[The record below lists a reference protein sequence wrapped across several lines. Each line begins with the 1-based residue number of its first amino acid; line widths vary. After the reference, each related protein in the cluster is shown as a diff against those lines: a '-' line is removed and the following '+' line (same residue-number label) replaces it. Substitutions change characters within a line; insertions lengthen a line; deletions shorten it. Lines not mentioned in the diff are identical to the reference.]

1 MIDYDPLSPAM
12 IADPYPWYAELRQV
26 GRAWYS
32 ERLRAWLLPGYD
44 DCRAVLGDT
53 DRFASDWRRVGEQA
67 PDAVL
72 SMQELDPPEHG
83 AIRRLFTTVFRQQDL
98 PGIGEATYDVSRDV
112 MRTVRRWPRFDFTA
126 DVARP
131 VALFAICR
139 LLGVPEP
146 KVETFAAQVDA
157 LNRGMDAGL
166 LPELR
171 EPAVAARAEINE
183 LIASWH
189 RETRGGGL
197 LADVLAGAPAAG
209 VSEPAVWNT
218 VRVMF
223 LAGFSTTVGAVAN
236 AVLALVERPG
246 LAAGL
251 RREPML
257 DTAVDEF
264 MRFDGPVQGTSRAVV
279 VDTELAGAR
288 LRRGDTV
295 LMLFAAANRDPSRF
309 DRPDEL
315 VLDRSPNR
323 HLGMG
328 WGPHACTGAI
338 LARLIMRAVLR
349 SLVELPTLPV
359 PAGTP
364 IRVPR
369 ATLRY
374 PDHLPLT
381 VPAQPEV
388 LTA

>member
-12 IADPYPWYAELRQV
+12 IADPYPCYAELRRA
-26 GRAWYS
+26 GRVRYS
-32 ERLRAWLLPGYD
+32 ERLRSWLIPGYD
-44 DCRAVLGDT
+44 DCRTVLSDPA
-53 DRFASDWRRVGEQA
+53 RFACDWRRVGEEA

-83 AIRRLFTTVFRQQDL
+83 PIRRLFTTVFRRQDL
-98 PGIGEATYDVSRDV
+98 AGIGEATYEASRDI
-112 MRTVRRWPRFDFTA
+112 MRTVGEWPRFDATA
-126 DVARP
+126 DLARP
-131 VALFAICR
+131 AALFAICR

-146 KVETFAAQVDA
+146 RIETFTAQVDA

-183 LIASWH
+183 MIASWH
-189 RETRGGGL
+189 REAGGTGL
-197 LADVLAGAPAAG
+197 LADVLAGAVEAG
-209 VSEPAVWNT
+209 VSEQAVWNT

-223 LAGFSTTVGAVAN
+223 LAGFSTTVGAVVN
-236 AVLALVERPG
+236 AVLALVERPD
-246 LAAGL
+246 LVTPL
-251 RREPML
+251 RQPAVL

-279 VDTELAGAR
+279 VDTELAGVR

-295 LMLFAAANRDPSRF
+295 LMLFAAANRDAAQF

-328 WGPHACTGAI
+328 WGAHACTGAI
-338 LARLIMRAVLR
+338 LARLIMRAILR
-349 SLVELPTLPV
+349 SLVELSDLPV

-364 IRVPR
+364 ARTPR

-374 PDHLPLT
+374 PDHLPLAI
-381 VPAQPEV
+381 PSHRRS
-388 LTA
+388 

>member
-1 MIDYDPLSPAM
+1 MLDYDPLSPAM
-12 IADPYPWYAELRQV
+12 VADPYPWYAELRQG
-26 GRAWYS
+26 GRVQYS
-32 ERLRAWLLPGYD
+32 ERLRSWLIPGYD
-44 DCRAVLGDT
+44 DCRTVLSDT
-53 DRFASDWRRVGEQA
+53 ARFASDWRRVGEEA

-83 AIRRLFTTVFRQQDL
+83 PLRRLFTTVFRRQDL
-98 PGIGEATYDVSRDV
+98 SGIGEATYEVSRDI
-112 MRTVRRWPRFDFTA
+112 MRTVREWPRFDFTA
-126 DVARP
+126 EVARP
-131 VALFAICR
+131 VGLFAVCR

-183 LIASWH
+183 LLASWH
-189 RETRGGGL
+189 REAGGEGL
-197 LADVLAGAPAAG
+197 LADVLTGARETG
-209 VSEPAVWNT
+209 VSEQAVWNT

-236 AVLALVERPG
+236 AVLALVERPE
-246 LAAGL
+246 LVTRL
-251 RREPML
+251 RQPSAL

-279 VDTELAGAR
+279 VNSELAGVR
-288 LRRGDTV
+288 LSRGDTV
-295 LMLFAAANRDPSRF
+295 LMLFAAANRDPAQF

-315 VLDRSPNR
+315 VLARSPNR

-328 WGPHACTGAI
+328 WGAHACTGAI
-338 LARLIMRAVLR
+338 LARLVMKAVLR
-349 SLVELPTLPV
+349 SLIELPAVPM
-359 PAGTP
+359 PAGAVVRT
-364 IRVPR
+364 PR

-374 PDHLPLT
+374 PDHLPLA
-381 VPAQPEV
+381 VPPRERS
-388 LTA
+388 